1 MPFKHPGDP
10 DPTVHT
16 CHCGRSVPEAE
27 LRYPIEW
34 NTCIRI
40 DQCKQPGYR
49 ADEPPWPGMEGD
61 DDDDNDPSP
70 IVPIRPVEPAGV

>member
-49 ADEPPWPGMEGD
+49 AD
-61 DDDDNDPSP
+61 
-70 IVPIRPVEPAGV
+70 